1 MSVPGLLID
10 PEVVRECGP
19 AVVLWSPACCQP
31 MGPANGTSQWDQP
44 VGPASGASQWGQPVG
59 PASGASQWGQPMGPA
74 SGASQWGYLWA
85 SSSVGSSELLDA
97 GGF

>member
-19 AVVLWSPACCQP
+19 AVVLWSPACRQP
-31 MGPANGTSQWDQP
+31 VGPASGASQWDQP
-44 VGPASGASQWGQPVG
+44 VGPASGASQG
-59 PASGASQWGQPMGPA
+59 
-74 SGASQWGYLWA
+74 GYLWA
-85 SSSVGSSELLDA
+85 SSSVGSSELSDA

>member
-31 MGPANGTSQWDQP
+31 MGPA
-44 VGPASGASQWGQPVG
+44 
-59 PASGASQWGQPMGPA
+59 

>member
-31 MGPANGTSQWDQP
+31 VGPAN
-44 VGPASGASQWGQPVG
+44 GASQWGQPVG
-59 PASGASQWGQPMGPA
+59 PASGTSQWGQPMGPA
-74 SGASQWGYLWA
+74 NGASQWGYLWA
-85 SSSVGSSELLDA
+85 SSSVGSSELSDA

>member
-31 MGPANGTSQWDQP
+31 VVS
-44 VGPASGASQWGQPVG
+44 ASGASQWCQPVV
-59 PASGASQWGQPMGPA
+59 
-74 SGASQWGYLWA
+74 YLWA